1 MKRKE
6 LTSIEREAL
15 LTTLA
20 AQLVREEISSGQ
32 VLRQLRREV
41 LGMSQTQYADL
52 VGISRRSLSDL
63 EADKA
68 SPTVA
73 LLNQVFRPLGLQVGL
88 LPRNRELA
96 RHAIRDLAE
105 LETVLLETARSRPA
119 GRREWW
125 RADRR

>member
-6 LTSIEREAL
+6 LSSVEREAL

-20 AQLVREEISSGQ
+20 TQLVREEISSGQ
-32 VLRQLRREV
+32 VLRQLRRDV

-52 VGISRRSLSDL
+52 VGISRRTLSDL
-63 EADKA
+63 EAGKA

-88 LPRNRELA
+88 LPRNREL
-96 RHAIRDLAE
+96 RER
-105 LETVLLETARSRPA
+105 LLSVESST
-119 GRREWW
+119 G
-125 RADRR
+125 

>member
-6 LTSIEREAL
+6 LSSVEREAL

-20 AQLVREEISSGQ
+20 TQLVREEISSGQ
-32 VLRQLRREV
+32 VLRQLRRDV

-52 VGISRRSLSDL
+52 VGISRRTLSDL
-63 EADKA
+63 EAGKA

-88 LPRNRELA
+88 LPRNREL
-96 RHAIRDLAE
+96 RER
-105 LETVLLETARSRPA
+105 LLLVESST
-119 GRREWW
+119 G
-125 RADRR
+125 

>member
-6 LTSIEREAL
+6 LSSIEREAL

-20 AQLVREEISSGQ
+20 TQLVREEISSGQ
-32 VLRQLRREV
+32 VLRQLRRDV

-52 VGISRRSLSDL
+52 VGISRRTLSDL

-68 SPTVA
+68 SPTIA

-88 LPRNRELA
+88 LPRNREL
-96 RHAIRDLAE
+96 RER
-105 LETVLLETARSRPA
+105 LLSVESST
-119 GRREWW
+119 G
-125 RADRR
+125 

>member
-15 LTTLA
+15 LSTLA

-88 LPRNRELA
+88 LPRNRELRERLLSANAA
-96 RHAIRDLAE
+96 R
-105 LETVLLETARSRPA
+105 
-119 GRREWW
+119 G
-125 RADRR
+125 

>member
-6 LTSIEREAL
+6 LSSIERETL
-15 LTTLA
+15 LATLVT
-20 AQLVREEISSGQ
+20 QLVREEISSGQ
-32 VLRQLRREV
+32 VLRQLRRDV

-52 VGISRRSLSDL
+52 VGISRRTLSDL

-88 LPRNRELA
+88 LPRNREL
-96 RHAIRDLAE
+96 RER
-105 LETVLLETARSRPA
+105 LLSVESST
-119 GRREWW
+119 G
-125 RADRR
+125 

>member
-88 LPRNRELA
+88 LPRNRELRERLLSA
-96 RHAIRDLAE
+96 KATRD
-105 LETVLLETARSRPA
+105 
-119 GRREWW
+119 
-125 RADRR
+125 

>member
-6 LTSIEREAL
+6 LSSIEREAL
-15 LTTLA
+15 LATLVT
-20 AQLVREEISSGQ
+20 QLVREEISSGQ
-32 VLRQLRREV
+32 VLRQLRRDV

-52 VGISRRSLSDL
+52 VGISRRTLSDL

-88 LPRNRELA
+88 LPRNREL
-96 RHAIRDLAE
+96 RER
-105 LETVLLETARSRPA
+105 LLSVESST
-119 GRREWW
+119 G
-125 RADRR
+125 

>member
-88 LPRNRELA
+88 LPRNRELCERLLSA
-96 RHAIRDLAE
+96 NATRD
-105 LETVLLETARSRPA
+105 
-119 GRREWW
+119 
-125 RADRR
+125 